1 MTGQSAWGEGAK
13 VCKVCMRVPTVSKL
27 SRELWGSC
35 APNEG
40 RVSSVD

>member
-1 MTGQSAWGEGAK
+1 MTGQSAWGEGA
-13 VCKVCMRVPTVSKL
+13 KVCMRVPTVSKL